1 MGGKDRGGRGRRR
14 GGLIHGR
21 GEQDVVREASAH
33 SAPTG
38 GRRKTIKGD
47 FPEKLPGVFRIFT
60 IRSFS
65 NKNSET
71 NLVFRAFLQTENL
84 AKMRFGIL
92 KEFPISPYF
101 TFPKLSKFWIFEFW
115 FFNKWFL

>member
-21 GEQDVVREASAH
+21 GEQDVAREASAH

-47 FPEKLPGVFRIFT
+47 FLEKPLE
-60 IRSFS
+60 FS
-65 NKNSET
+65 EFSQ
-71 NLVFRAFLQTENL
+71 L
-84 AKMRFGIL
+84 GP
-92 KEFPISPYF
+92 FPIKTVKQTLFSGPF
-101 TFPKLSKFWIFEFW
+101 CKQKIWQ
-115 FFNKWFL
+115 K